1 VSSAPAPVPT
11 TTTVAAAPA
20 CAAPNPDPNVLTPNA
35 LCCDGRVLYLL
46 GAVAGGCALLGVRA
60 LTWTEW
66 ISKLGTTR
74 AL

>member
-1 VSSAPAPVPT
+1 VSSSAAPVPT
-11 TTTVAAAPA
+11 TVAAPA

-74 AL
+74 AP